1 MTTTCSLIFKL
12 PADYRVLVYLKLI
25 YPRQFTVPKQ
35 REAIIFH
42 TVLSRRVTKER
53 FLKSRRSIPRC
64 CACRRWVTLER
75 VAWRNARLAMFW
87 PLCRRH
93 YQSSRKPQSE
103 KVISIGIVIQLLTS
117 FRRMKRRRQL
127 IIACPTPSS
136 NFLLTIYFL
145 GFRFKLFR
153 GISLLG
159 HYIPLSFFIGWD

>member
-64 CACRRWVTLER
+64 CACRRWVTLESS
-75 VAWRNARLAMFW
+75 VAE
-87 PLCRRH
+87 CTTRH
-93 YQSSRKPQSE
+93 VLTTLSPALSEFAKTTKRESHIYRHCNPITHQFSSHEATKTIDNCLSNTF
-103 KVISIGIVIQLLTS
+103 IQL
-117 FRRMKRRRQL
+117 
-127 IIACPTPSS
+127 PP
-136 NFLLTIYFL
+136 NY
-145 GFRFKLFR
+145 LF
-153 GISLLG
+153 SWL
-159 HYIPLSFFIGWD
+159 

>member
-64 CACRRWVTLER
+64 CACRRWVTLESS
-75 VAWRNARLAMFW
+75 AAE
-87 PLCRRH
+87 CTTRH
-93 YQSSRKPQSE
+93 VLTTLSPALSE
-103 KVISIGIVIQLLTS
+103 FAKTTKREIVIQLLTS